1 MRHQENFM
9 PISPK
14 ISINLKSNLFTP
26 SNKPQ
31 FQTPKRKKSLE
42 DSFLGA
48 SFSQSSRRVLALNN
62 REPRINKYISIENLK
77 LSFFL
82 ISQKENSVV
91 LASSSSKIKTTEI
104 SFSKPAGLRS
114 KISDKSAI
122 KIKLDLQGKD
132 PFKPNA
138 SLTFRNLKKSLRI
151 PTLQNTKISSAND
164 SMMSMFSSKTGSIVG
179 AMTEKSTVFIY
190 YLFIIEILLC

>member
-14 ISINLKSNLFTP
+14 ISLNLKSNLFTP

-62 REPRINKYISIENLK
+62 KEPRISKYYNIFTSD

-82 ISQKENSVV
+82 
-91 LASSSSKIKTTEI
+91 
-104 SFSKPAGLRS
+104 
-114 KISDKSAI
+114 
-122 KIKLDLQGKD
+122 
-132 PFKPNA
+132 
-138 SLTFRNLKKSLRI
+138 
-151 PTLQNTKISSAND
+151 
-164 SMMSMFSSKTGSIVG
+164 
-179 AMTEKSTVFIY
+179 
-190 YLFIIEILLC
+190 